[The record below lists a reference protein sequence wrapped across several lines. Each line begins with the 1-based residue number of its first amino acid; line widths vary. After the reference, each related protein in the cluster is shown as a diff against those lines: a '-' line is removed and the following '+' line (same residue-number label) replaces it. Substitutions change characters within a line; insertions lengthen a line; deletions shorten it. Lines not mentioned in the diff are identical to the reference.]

1 MPSAVL
7 FSNASF
13 DEPAQATVLRSI
25 ESVKRKALEDDTI
38 KLYESYCDKNE
49 KIIEKK
55 STLASS
61 SSSNSILEFVDI
73 FEEQTIINTISE
85 SQPLKVDVTS
95 DLKPLVKK
103 RKLKIIPNKI
113 ECPKKIIVDSTNNT
127 VVNYMKNV
135 SLHFLLPIFFNQMLI
150 DYMIFLILILF
161 FYIFL
166 RVGSNCTERKRY
178 I

>member
-7 FSNASF
+7 FSNATF

-38 KLYESYCDKNE
+38 KLYESYCSKDDK
-49 KIIEKK
+49 KIEKK
-55 STLASS
+55 STSISS

-85 SQPLKVDVTS
+85 SQPLKIDVTS
-95 DLKPLVKK
+95 DLKPVVKK

-113 ECPKKIIVDSTNNT
+113 EYPKTIVDS
-127 VVNYMKNV
+127 KNKTINFMTKV
-135 SLHFLLPIFFNQMLI
+135 SVYF
-150 DYMIFLILILF
+150 
-161 FYIFL
+161 
-166 RVGSNCTERKRY
+166 
-178 I
+178 

>member
-49 KIIEKK
+49 EKIEKK

-61 SSSNSILEFVDI
+61 SSSNSILKFVDI

-85 SQPLKVDVTS
+85 SQPLKVDATS

-103 RKLKIIPNKI
+103 RKLKIIPNEI
-113 ECPKKIIVDSTNNT
+113 EHPKKIVNT
-127 VVNYMKNV
+127 TVKTVNYMANV
-135 SLHFLLPIFFNQMLI
+135 SLHCFATNFFNQMLI
-150 DYMIFLILILF
+150 DYMILLF
-161 FYIFL
+161 
-166 RVGSNCTERKRY
+166 
-178 I
+178 

>member
-13 DEPAQATVLRSI
+13 GEPAQATVLRSI

-38 KLYESYCDKNE
+38 KLYESYCDKSE
-49 KIIEKK
+49 KKIEEK

-61 SSSNSILEFVDI
+61 SSSNSILKFVDI

-85 SQPLKVDVTS
+85 SQPLKVDATS

-113 ECPKKIIVDSTNNT
+113 EHPKKIVDTSIKT
-127 VVNYMKNV
+127 VNYMTNV
-135 SLHFLLPIFFNQMLI
+135 SLHFFATNFFNQMLI
-150 DYMIFLILILF
+150 NYMVLLF
-161 FYIFL
+161 
-166 RVGSNCTERKRY
+166 
-178 I
+178 

>member
-25 ESVKRKALEDDTI
+25 ESVKRKTLEDDTI

-49 KIIEKK
+49 KKEEKK
-55 STLASS
+55 CSLVSS
-61 SSSNSILEFVDI
+61 CSSNSILEFVDI

-85 SQPLKVDVTS
+85 SQPLKVDVTT

-113 ECPKKIIVDSTNNT
+113 EYPKKIVDSKNKTI
-127 VVNYMKNV
+127 NYMTKV
-135 SLHFLLPIFFNQMLI
+135 SLDFLLQT
-150 DYMIFLILILF
+150 FLTT
-161 FYIFL
+161 
-166 RVGSNCTERKRY
+166 C
-178 I
+178 

>member
-13 DEPAQATVLRSI
+13 NEPAQATVLRSI
-25 ESVKRKALEDDTI
+25 ESVKRKTLEDDTI

-49 KIIEKK
+49 KK

-61 SSSNSILEFVDI
+61 RSSNSILEFVDI

-113 ECPKKIIVDSTNNT
+113 EYPKQIVDSKNKTI
-127 VVNYMKNV
+127 NYMTKV
-135 SLHFLLPIFFNQMLI
+135 SLHFLLQN
-150 DYMIFLILILF
+150 FLF
-161 FYIFL
+161 K
-166 RVGSNCTERKRY
+166 C
-178 I
+178 

>member
-49 KIIEKK
+49 KKNEKIC
-55 STLASS
+55 TLVC
-61 SSSNSILEFVDI
+61 SSNSTSILEFIDI
-73 FEEQTIINTISE
+73 FEEQSIINTISE
-85 SQPLKVDVTS
+85 SQPLKADVTS

-113 ECPKKIIVDSTNNT
+113 EYSKQIVDSKNKTI
-127 VVNYMKNV
+127 NYMKKV
-135 SLHFLLPIFFNQMLI
+135 SLHFFLLN
-150 DYMIFLILILF
+150 FLTK
-161 FYIFL
+161 FY
-166 RVGSNCTERKRY
+166 
-178 I
+178 